1 MSGSWKEPIEVY
13 RRTFQERL
21 KRQQEAREEIRQR
34 VLQAVSK
41 KLPAVAARYPSVQRV
56 YLFGSTI
63 QPHAFHEKS
72 DVDIAVEGTTAEAYF
87 AFWRELEQ
95 ALPDW
100 VIDLREITTS
110 SSLAERVYRTGL
122 LIYERAGPSSSS

>member
-13 RRTFQERL
+13 RRTLQERL
-21 KRQQEAREEIRQR
+21 KQQQANREGRRQR
-34 VLQAVSK
+34 VLQAVSE
-41 KLPAVAARYPSVQRV
+41 KLPPIAAGHPSVQRV
-56 YLFGSTI
+56 YLFGSVTR
-63 QPHAFHEKS
+63 PRAFHEKS

-100 VIDLREITTS
+100 VIDLREITTP
-110 SSLAERVYRTGL
+110 SSLAERVRLTGI